1 MFYKF
6 RQYIEPVVW
15 ITALVLL
22 FLADTSQSGTSLCF
36 FRAMGFSH
44 CPGCGIGHAMHDALH
59 LHFAVSF
66 HEHVLGIPAVAI
78 LIYTII
84 KSVFTIKNNRSHEST
99 RTADDVARD
108 AAR

>member
-1 MFYKF
+1 MPYTF

-22 FLADTSQSGTSLCF
+22 FWMDTSRTGTSFCLF
-36 FRAMGFSH
+36 KAMGFAH
-44 CPGCGIGHAMHDALH
+44 CPGCGIGHAIHEALH
-59 LHFAVSF
+59 LRFAASF

-84 KSVFTIKNNRSHEST
+84 KSIFTIKNNHSHEST
-99 RTADDVARD
+99 RTSDDVARN
-108 AAR
+108 AAG